1 MKSTSWLK
9 SKFIEISREKEF
21 IEKQIKERNLEFENL
36 WKHKYISKDGTEMN
50 ISLMEQLSAVTAKKL
65 LIQEIL
71 S

>member
-9 SKFIEISREKEF
+9 SKFFEISKELEF
-21 IEKQIKERNLEFENL
+21 VEKQIKERNLEFENL
-36 WKHKYISKDGTEMN
+36 WKHKYIYKDGKEMN

>member
-9 SKFIEISREKEF
+9 SKFIEISKEKEF

-50 ISLMEQLSAVTAKKL
+50 ISLMEQLSVVKAKKL

>member
-9 SKFIEISREKEF
+9 SKSIEISKELEF
-21 IEKQIKERNLEFENL
+21 VEKQIKERNLEFENL

-50 ISLMEQLSAVTAKKL
+50 ISLIEQLSAVNAKKL

>member
-9 SKFIEISREKEF
+9 SKLFDISKELEF
-21 IEKQIKERNLEFENL
+21 VEKQIKERNLEFKNL
-36 WKHKYISKDGTEMN
+36 WEHKYISKDGTEMN

>member
-1 MKSTSWLK
+1 MKSKSWLK

>member
-9 SKFIEISREKEF
+9 SKFVEISKEREF

-36 WKHKYISKDGTEMN
+36 WKHKYISKDGKEMN

>member
-1 MKSTSWLK
+1 MKSTSWIK
-9 SKFIEISREKEF
+9 SKSIEISKVLEF
-21 IEKQIKERNLEFENL
+21 VEKQIKERNLEFENL
-36 WKHKYISKDGTEMN
+36 WKHKYISKDGTKMN

>member
-9 SKFIEISREKEF
+9 SKFFEISKELEF
-21 IEKQIKERNLEFENL
+21 VEKQIKERNLEFENL

-50 ISLMEQLSAVTAKKL
+50 ISLMEQLSAFKAKKL

>member
-9 SKFIEISREKEF
+9 SKFIEISKEKEF
-21 IEKQIKERNLEFENL
+21 IEKQTKERNLEFENL

>member
-9 SKFIEISREKEF
+9 SKSIEISKELEF
-21 IEKQIKERNLEFENL
+21 VEKQIKERNLEFENL

-50 ISLMEQLSAVTAKKL
+50 ISLMEHLSAVTAKKL